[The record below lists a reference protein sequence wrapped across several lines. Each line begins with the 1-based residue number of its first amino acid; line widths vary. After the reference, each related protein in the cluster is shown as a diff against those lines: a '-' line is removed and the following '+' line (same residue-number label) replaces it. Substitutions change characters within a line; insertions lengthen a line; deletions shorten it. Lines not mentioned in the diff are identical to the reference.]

1 MMRGIMHAPAIT
13 RHRRPFLA
21 PIWVGAALVLGLA
34 ALALGLL
41 RAATLTTVIVVSQA
55 EPQPGGGSDPPPA
68 PPGELR
74 AQRLAHMFGEQRAP
88 GIGAIYVA
96 ATRRA
101 RLTAAPL
108 AQRLGLAPVEV
119 PAAQM
124 LRLDARIRREHR
136 GGEVLAVVDAVE
148 LPRVVSALSGR
159 AAAQFA
165 ADAHDTL
172 YVVTLPSFGPAGVVA
187 MKY

>member
-1 MMRGIMHAPAIT
+1 MHAPAIT

-34 ALALGLL
+34 AVALGLI

-55 EPQPGGGSDPPPA
+55 EPRPGGGSDPPLA

-74 AQRLAHMFGEQRAP
+74 AQRLAHMFGEHRAP
-88 GIGAIYVA
+88 GIVAIYA
-96 ATRRA
+96 GETRGA

-119 PAAQM
+119 PAAEM
-124 LRLDARIRREHR
+124 TRLAARIRREHR
-136 GGEVLAVVDAVE
+136 GGEVLAVVDAGE
-148 LPRVVSALSGR
+148 LPGVVGALSGR
-159 AAAQFA
+159 AAAPFA
-165 ADAHDTL
+165 ADASDTL
-172 YVVTLPSFGPAGVVA
+172 YVVTLPSFGPSGVLP